1 MSMPTPTPSG
11 RKAPSRERGAALLTA
26 MVAVA
31 VLTAV
36 AVDLAY
42 SSRVSLQIA
51 ANARDEL
58 RAHYLARSGV
68 QMGRLVLSFQ
78 QTLDKS
84 LGQMQGV
91 PRVQLWN
98 LVPVDQDLTRA
109 LFPAAAGDGKGTG
122 SGSPSLFDTV
132 EKRGKPATGAGASGS
147 GATVSATA
155 ASRPAAA
162 EGRIPEIGPTFDARI
177 DDEARKINAQLFGL
191 ARTGVIIRARAQS
204 LYQLICDARW
214 DPLFDREDANGQRTS
229 REDLL
234 VRLYDWV
241 NVGNV
246 GSALRPGPGTTNAQ
260 CGLVLGQPPFEAAF
274 SDKNQPYDRGDDRY
288 KTKNAQMDSVD
299 ELYLVAG
306 IGDAFMAAFGDSLT
320 VYLKEGDKQNIN
332 GLDKAG
338 LLTVAGV
345 VAAPG
350 QLVMLSDPEF
360 ANKLQKAIVLQTA
373 GGILSLTTQS
383 FATALQATGLQVNQ
397 TLLTA
402 QNGPFTDRSNVFRIR
417 ATGKVGAVR
426 SGIDAVVRFDDQ
438 NIKIPGDQIA
448 APGRIVHW
456 REE

>member
-1 MSMPTPTPSG
+1 MSMPSRIPSG

-78 QTLDKS
+78 QTMDKA
-84 LGQMQGV
+84 LGQAVGI

-109 LFPAAAGDGKGTG
+109 LFPAPATDGKGT
-122 SGSPSLFDTV
+122 SSASPSLFDTV
-132 EKRGKPATGAGASGS
+132 EKRGKAATGAPGA
-147 GATVSATA
+147 GAGGPEAA
-155 ASRPAAA
+155 ASSASAAGSRTA
-162 EGRIPEIGPTFDARI
+162 EIGPTFDARI
-177 DDEARKINAQLFGL
+177 DDEARKVNAQFFGFV
-191 ARTGVIIRARAQS
+191 GSSDQIIRTRVQT
-204 LYQLICDARW
+204 LYQLVCDSRW
-214 DPLFDREDANGQRTS
+214 DPLFDREDEHGIRFTRDNVLQNLR
-229 REDLL
+229 
-234 VRLYDWV
+234 DWV
-241 NVGNV
+241 NDEEGASTLV
-246 GSALRPGPGTTNAQ
+246 PGPGTTNAQ
-260 CGLVLGQPPFEAAF
+260 CGLIVNQPPFTKSF
-274 SDKNQPYDRGDDRY
+274 GDKNQPYDRGDDRY
-288 KTKNAQMDSVD
+288 KTKNRPMDSLD

-306 IGDAFMAAFGDSLT
+306 VGDAFMAAFGDSLT
-320 VYLKEGDKQNIN
+320 VYLKQSDKQSIN
-332 GLDKAG
+332 VLDKDG
-338 LLTVAGV
+338 LMTLARV
-345 VAAPG
+345 VAAPN

-360 ANKLQKAIVLQTA
+360 ANRLQKAIMLQTL
-373 GGILSLTTQS
+373 GGILSLS
-383 FATALQATGLQVNQ
+383 RANLATALKVAGLQINEA
-397 TLLTA
+397 LLTG
-402 QNGPFTDRSNVFRIR
+402 QNSPFTETSTVFRIR

-438 NIKIPGDQIA
+438 KVPGDQIA
-448 APGRIVHW
+448 APGRIIHW